1 MIRTSVHRAVKHL
14 RNTESGSPTFLM
26 EAAPELPEPEYLR
39 EDRRDW
45 MWPQTALT
53 TPSINHKH
61 AVTPQTTTNTN
72 SPVRCVCSQ
81 RVRTSLRDRSKKKKE
96 TSLKS
101 FEKPSMPPC
110 THLHTCSVHLCRQLS
125 YHVLWLLPVLCT
137 VYYVLWF
144 PRTGMYWKP
153 K

>member
-81 RVRTSLRDRSKKKKE
+81 RVRTSLRDRSKKKKRDIIKE
-96 TSLKS
+96 LRKTLHASMHTPAHLFCASLS
-101 FEKPSMPPC
+101 AIIIS
-110 THLHTCSVHLCRQLS
+110 CSVAFACAVYSILCFMVSPYR
-125 YHVLWLLPVLCT
+125 
-137 VYYVLWF
+137 YVLK
-144 PRTGMYWKP
+144 T
-153 K
+153 